1 MAYLRFSVSWIHDQI
16 RGGLIPPRVG
26 SEKGV
31 DFGENKTTPVL
42 RPMRSL
48 EWKEPLWLS
57 LIVLRNKVD
66 S

>member
-48 EWKEPLWLS
+48 EWKEPL
-57 LIVLRNKVD
+57 
-66 S
+66 